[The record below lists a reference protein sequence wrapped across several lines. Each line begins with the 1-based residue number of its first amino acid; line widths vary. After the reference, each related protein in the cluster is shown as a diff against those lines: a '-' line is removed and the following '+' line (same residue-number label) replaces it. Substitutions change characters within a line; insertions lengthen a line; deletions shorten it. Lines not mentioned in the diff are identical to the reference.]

1 MKKILITGG
10 AGYIGSMLSTELI
23 KLGHKVTVIDLL
35 KYSENSID
43 HLHFNNNFEFIHED
57 ATNSKIIKKH
67 IKNKDIIIPL
77 AALVGAPLCEKNKYL
92 AKKTNYGGIKL
103 IIDNIKKNQKLIYL
117 NSNSGY
123 GIGEKDKFC
132 DENSPLK
139 PISLYGVTKKK
150 SEELVIK
157 KNKNFICFRLATV
170 FGFSFRMRTDL
181 LVNFFVNESLKKK
194 KIEIFEPNF
203 RRNFIHVKDVV
214 NAIVY
219 SLRNFNKLKNSTYN
233 LGLSNANI
241 TKLQLA
247 KKIKKYLTNIKIRVV
262 EGKKDPDKRDYF
274 VSNKKIEKKGFK
286 CTISLDD
293 GIKETINVLKYKTK
307 QIKNNY
313 IPKS

>member
-1 MKKILITGG
+1 MKKVLITGG
-10 AGYIGSMLSTELI
+10 AGYIGSMLATDLI
-23 KLGHKVTVIDLL
+23 KLGYKVTVIDLM
-35 KYSENSID
+35 KYSETSID
-43 HLHFNNNFEFIHED
+43 HLHFNRNFEFINGD
-57 ATNSKIIKKH
+57 ATNPKLLKQH

-77 AALVGAPLCEKNKYL
+77 AALVGAPLCEKYKYL
-92 AKKTNYGGIKL
+92 AKKTNFGGIKL
-103 IIDNIKKNQKLIYL
+103 IVENIKKNQKLIYL

-123 GIGEKDKFC
+123 GIGEKNKFC

-139 PISLYGVTKKK
+139 PISLYGLTKKQ

-157 KNKNFICFRLATV
+157 KNNNFICFRLATV
-170 FGFSFRMRTDL
+170 FGYSYRMRTDL

-214 NAIVY
+214 NAIIY
-219 SLRNFNKLKNSTYN
+219 SINNFKKLKNSTYN

-247 KKIKKYLTNIKIRVV
+247 QKIKKYLKNVKIKII
-262 EGKKDPDKRDYF
+262 EGKQDPDKRDYF

-286 CTISLDD
+286 CTISLED
-293 GIKETINVLKYKTK
+293 GIRETINVLRFKTK
-307 QIKNNY
+307 NIRNNY

>member
-1 MKKILITGG
+1 MKKVLITGG
-10 AGYIGSMLSTELI
+10 AGYIGSMLATDLI
-23 KLGHKVTVIDLL
+23 KLGYKVTIIDLM
-35 KYSENSID
+35 KYSETSID
-43 HLHFNNNFEFIHED
+43 HLHFNRNFEFINGD
-57 ATNSKIIKKH
+57 ATNPKLLKQH

-77 AALVGAPLCEKNKYL
+77 AALVGAPLCEKYKYL
-92 AKKTNYGGIKL
+92 AKKTNFGGIKL
-103 IIDNIKKNQKLIYL
+103 IIENIKKNQKLIYL

-123 GIGEKDKFC
+123 GIGEKNKFC

-139 PISLYGVTKKK
+139 PISLYGLTKKQ

-157 KNKNFICFRLATV
+157 KNNNFICFRLATV
-170 FGFSFRMRTDL
+170 FGYSYRMRTDL

-214 NAIVY
+214 NAIIY
-219 SLRNFNKLKNSTYN
+219 SINNFKKLKNSTYN

-247 KKIKKYLTNIKIRVV
+247 EKIKKYLKNVKIKII
-262 EGKKDPDKRDYF
+262 EGKQDPDKRDYF

-293 GIKETINVLKYKTK
+293 GIRETINVLRFKTK
-307 QIKNNY
+307 NIKNNY

>member
-1 MKKILITGG
+1 MKKVLITGG
-10 AGYIGSMLSTELI
+10 AGYIGSMLATDLI
-23 KLGHKVTVIDLL
+23 KLGYKVTVIDLM
-35 KYSENSID
+35 KYSETSID
-43 HLHFNNNFEFIHED
+43 HLHFHRNFEFINGD
-57 ATNSKIIKKH
+57 ATDPKLLKQH

-77 AALVGAPLCEKNKYL
+77 AALVGAPLCEKYKYL
-92 AKKTNYGGIKL
+92 AKKTNFGGIKL
-103 IIDNIKKNQKLIYL
+103 IVENIKKNQKLIYL

-123 GIGEKDKFC
+123 GIGEKNKFC

-139 PISLYGVTKKK
+139 PISLYGLTKKQ

-157 KNKNFICFRLATV
+157 KNNNFICFRLATV
-170 FGFSFRMRTDL
+170 FGYSYRMRTDL

-214 NAIVY
+214 NAIIY
-219 SLRNFNKLKNSTYN
+219 SINNFKKLKNSTYN

-247 KKIKKYLTNIKIRVV
+247 QKIKKYLKNVKIKII
-262 EGKKDPDKRDYF
+262 EGKQDPDKRDYF

-293 GIKETINVLKYKTK
+293 GIRETINVLRFKTK
-307 QIKNNY
+307 NIKNNY